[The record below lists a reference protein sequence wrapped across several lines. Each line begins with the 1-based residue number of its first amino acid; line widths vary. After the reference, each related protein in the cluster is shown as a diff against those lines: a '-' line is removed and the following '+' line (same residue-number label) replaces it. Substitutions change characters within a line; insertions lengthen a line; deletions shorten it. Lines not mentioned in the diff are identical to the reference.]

1 MIEPRFTLS
10 GLAVLLLAW
19 AGPLPGLVPQSFAA
33 HMTLHMSVVGIGI
46 PLLAAGLAP
55 ALSGKRLLK
64 SQLALPIAV
73 SLLDLVVVWG
83 WHAPAPHHA
92 SRESALVLAVEQ
104 ASFALVSLLVWVIAL
119 AGAGGVVV
127 ALLIGVVVS
136 VAFTLWVGCAQGE
149 THDNRWGDPPLNA
162 LAV

>member
-1 MIEPRFTLS
+1 MIEPRFTLL

-33 HMTLHMSVVGIGI
+33 HMTLHMSVVGIGV

-55 ALSGKRLLK
+55 ALSGTGLLR
-64 SQLALPIAV
+64 SQMALPIAV

-92 SRESALVLAVEQ
+92 SRESGLVLAVE
-104 ASFALVSLLVWVIAL
+104 
-119 AGAGGVVV
+119 
-127 ALLIGVVVS
+127 
-136 VAFTLWVGCAQGE
+136 
-149 THDNRWGDPPLNA
+149 
-162 LAV
+162 